1 MNYASNCTDQGTVT
15 TTTVVDWLDI
25 FTRPLYKHIVV
36 ESLAYCQEQKGLE
49 IYSWVLM
56 TNHLHMIVGTHE
68 SHKIGNRDATR
79 GLFV

>member
-1 MNYASNCTDQGTVT
+1 MPAIALTKELYFT

-68 SHKIGNRDATR
+68 SRKIGNRDATR